1 MRRKG
6 GVRTIVKEHRFP
18 TSVRWLGGR
27 LTRVSAP
34 EKDDLDVAVP
44 PEFRGGIE
52 GIWSSEELLVAATA
66 SCYAVT
72 VVALLERLEIP
83 LLDLSV
89 DGVGH
94 VTKRAD
100 GKLAFVAIEVTAKLV
115 TEANSV
121 AAAEAAAREAKE
133 VCLISLALEVPVH
146 VVVRVSTSR
155 KEAVPA

>member
-1 MRRKG
+1 M
-6 GVRTIVKEHRFP
+6 TIVKEHRFP

-34 EKDDLDVAVP
+34 EKTDLDVAVP

-52 GIWSSEELLVAATA
+52 GVWSPEELLVAATA

-72 VVALLERLEIP
+72 VVALVERLGVP
-83 LLDLSV
+83 LLDLDV
-89 DGVGH
+89 DAVGH

-100 GKLAFVAIEVTAKLV
+100 GKLAFVAIEVSAKLV
-115 TEANSV
+115 TEPSWV

-146 VVVRVSTSR
+146 VVAQVSAAPRESLVG
-155 KEAVPA
+155 AA